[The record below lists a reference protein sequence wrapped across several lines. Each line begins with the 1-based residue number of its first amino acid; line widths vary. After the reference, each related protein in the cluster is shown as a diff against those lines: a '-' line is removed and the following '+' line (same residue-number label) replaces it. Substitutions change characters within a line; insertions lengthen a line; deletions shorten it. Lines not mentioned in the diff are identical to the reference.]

1 MNKAKMKKN
10 VWLLA
15 FCQALMNT
23 GNVLL
28 VATSSLVGY
37 NLAANKALATLPLGL
52 QFLGTMVT
60 TIPASMLMKHIGRR
74 AGFIVGTVLGLAGA
88 ALASWAILHDAFL
101 YFCVGAVL
109 FGAFNGFG
117 TYYRFAAA
125 DVATDAYRPTAISY
139 VMAGGVI
146 AAVVGPNLANWTGGL
161 LAEAQFAGSY
171 LALAGIYAAS
181 FAVLLFLDI
190 PRPGAH
196 EARDTGRPL
205 RAIAAQ
211 GQFVVAVLGAALG
224 YGIMSLVM
232 TATPLAMHAHAH
244 PFHDTAFVIEWHVL
258 GMFAPSFVTGH
269 LIRRFGVLNVMLTGA
284 LLNTLCVVVNLG
296 GTDLTHFWG
305 ALVLL
310 GVGWNFLFVGGTTL
324 LTETY
329 RIEEKAKAQALND
342 FLVFT
347 MVAAS
352 SLSAGALHYSLGW
365 RAVNVGVLVPVTLIF
380 GALLWLRSTRR
391 ARARA
396 KVSAVSPPEGPEP
409 LDL

>member
-1 MNKAKMKKN
+1 MNHMKKN
-10 VWLLA
+10 VWLLS

-37 NLAANKALATLPLGL
+37 HLAPDKALATLPLGL
-52 QFLGTMVT
+52 QFLGTMLT
-60 TIPASMLMKHIGRR
+60 TIPASMLMKHVGRR
-74 AGFIVGTVLGLAGA
+74 PGFIVGTVLGLSGTV
-88 ALASWAILHDAFL
+88 LATWAILHDAFGV
-101 YFCVGAVL
+101 FCAGAAL

-125 DVATDAYRPTAISY
+125 DVATDDYRPTAISY

-146 AAVVGPNLANWTGGL
+146 AALVGPNLANWTSGL
-161 LAEAQFAGSY
+161 LASAQFAGSY
-171 LALAGIYAAS
+171 LALAGLYLVS
-181 FAVLLFLDI
+181 FVVLLFLDI
-190 PRPGAH
+190 PHPGAH

-205 RAIAAQ
+205 REITAQ
-211 GQFVVAVLGAALG
+211 GTFRAAALAAALG

-232 TATPLAMHAHAH
+232 TATPLSMHHH
-244 PFHDTAFVIEWHVL
+244 QHSFHNTAFVIEWHVL

-269 LIRRFGVLNVMLTGA
+269 LIRRFGVLNIMLTGA
-284 LLNTLCVVVNLG
+284 LLTALCVAVNLT
-296 GTDLTHFWG
+296 GTDLPHFWA

-329 RIEEKAKAQALND
+329 RIEEKAKTQALND

-347 MVAAS
+347 TVTIA
-352 SLSAGALHYSLGW
+352 SLSAGELQYNFGW
-365 RAVNVGVLVPVTLIF
+365 QTVNLGVLPATALIL
-380 GALLWLRSTRR
+380 AAVLWLKLKRR
-391 ARARA
+391 ALSERAP
-396 KVSAVSPPEGPEP
+396 V
-409 LDL
+409 